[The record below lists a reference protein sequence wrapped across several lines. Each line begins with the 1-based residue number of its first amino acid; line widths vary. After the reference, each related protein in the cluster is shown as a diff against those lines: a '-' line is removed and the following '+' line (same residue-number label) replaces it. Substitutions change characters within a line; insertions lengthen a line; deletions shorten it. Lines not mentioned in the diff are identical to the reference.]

1 MNLTLE
7 YSMREITDKN
17 EKTRAGTSQK
27 LFLPKEKEV
36 FAILRTLKDAII
48 DEHLLTSC
56 LCLLDR
62 TFPESLIL
70 IDLL

>member
-1 MNLTLE
+1 
-7 YSMREITDKN
+7 MREITDKN

-27 LFLPKEKEV
+27 LFLPKEKEL